1 MVSPISPLT
10 SENSHFCANFW
21 KKIYCVKKKEHCS
34 EFKLLNF
41 KMSHYRR
48 CVLTGCLFP
57 TRASTR
63 SVCLPIGAG
72 RNSKL
77 NWPSPSP
84 TPKASAW
91 SDPHGPSSPPSKV
104 SGLRT
109 WTPAGGQVNSGLRHM
124 TPFVFI
130 PSEMKRGALTWNNR
144 VETTGQTRRDCG
156 LVLDRGRRSQPCW
169 QEPFFTTS
177 TRSRFPLL

>member
-1 MVSPISPLT
+1 M
-10 SENSHFCANFW
+10 
-21 KKIYCVKKKEHCS
+21 KKKEHCS

-72 RNSKL
+72 RNSKR

-84 TPKASAW
+84 TPKGSAW
-91 SDPHGPSSPPSKV
+91 SDPHDPSSPPSKV

-156 LVLDRGRRSQPCW
+156 LVLDRRRRSQPCW